1 MSQLAL
7 PLAWGPDPGDD
18 GFLVGPSNERAVR
31 TLDDWTRWP
40 VRTALLVGPPRSG
53 RSLLSRVFTR
63 RSGAVVMDD
72 AERAPEDALFHAWNR
87 AEAANRP
94 LLLVAATAPPAWDVA
109 LSDLRSRLAASPVA
123 EIGPPDDALAHALLE
138 RQFARRGLDARAEL
152 LDWLAARV
160 ERSHAALLRAVDA
173 LDTGAMERRRGLSI
187 PLARATLLEAG
198 LLSAAGQEDR

>member
-94 LLLVAATAPPAWDVA
+94 LLLVAA
-109 LSDLRSRLAASPVA
+109 
-123 EIGPPDDALAHALLE
+123 
-138 RQFARRGLDARAEL
+138 
-152 LDWLAARV
+152 
-160 ERSHAALLRAVDA
+160 AALLATR
-173 LDTGAMERRRGLSI
+173 
-187 PLARATLLEAG
+187 LAG
-198 LLSAAGQEDR
+198 VGAGQGGAVFVCARCSVERGGML